1 MSYGRFRI
9 FWASLLVIG
18 ILGLWASGGDDS
30 LRRANAQ
37 TPTPIWNAYDAAQV
51 EGTVIVDANPEG
63 PIPAR
68 CPPRP
73 TKSRYIIGMSQA
85 NRAEP
90 WREVMD
96 KQIAEAAQ
104 DYPQLGVVFADARQD
119 NVKQVADVQDF
130 LTQGIDLLIIS
141 PNEADPLT
149 DVIRQAYERCVPVI
163 VLDRAVNGDRF
174 TMFIGANNVSIGQ
187 SAGKYVAE
195 WCKEQNRIPCRI
207 VEIRGLEGSPP
218 AKDRGD
224 GFRAGIAS
232 NPDARIIA
240 SQNADWLRELA
251 LDRAA
256 LLFQQNPE
264 LDVVYAHNDPM
275 GEAAIIAAQNAK
287 LDISKVLFVGIDG
300 LPTPEGGIMSVLQH
314 RLGLTYVYP
323 TGGKQA
329 IAWAVRILIYHI
341 NPPHKIEI
349 SFSEVRIDNAQAI
362 CNLYH
367 CPQAND
373 QPPGAS

>member
-1 MSYGRFRI
+1 MENSRFRI
-9 FWASLLVIG
+9 LWVSLLTAC
-18 ILGLWASGGDDS
+18 ILGLGWSGGAYG
-30 LRRANAQ
+30 LRRVRAQ
-37 TPTPIWNAYDAAQV
+37 TLTPAWNAYDPTQV
-51 EGTVIVDANPEG
+51 EGTVIVDANPNG
-63 PIPAR
+63 PIPAS

-104 DYPQLGVVFADARQD
+104 EYPQLAVVFADARQD

-149 DVIRQAYERCVPVI
+149 DVIRQAYARCVPVI
-163 VLDRAVNGDRF
+163 VLDRAVNGDQF
-174 TMFIGANNVSIGQ
+174 TMFIGANNVSIGR
-187 SAGKYVAE
+187 SAGQYVAG
-195 WCKEQNRIPCRI
+195 WCEQQHRIPCRI

-224 GFRAGIAS
+224 GFRVGIAS
-232 NPDARIIA
+232 NPDAHIIA

-256 LLFQQNPE
+256 SLFQQNPE

-275 GEAAIIAAQNAK
+275 AEAAIIAAQNAK
-287 LDISKVLFVGIDG
+287 MEVNKILFVGIDG
-300 LPTPEGGIMSVLQH
+300 LPTPDGGIMSVLQN

-329 IAWAVRILIYHI
+329 IAWAVHILIDHI
-341 NPPHKIEI
+341 NPPHKIEL
-349 SFSEVRIDNAQAI
+349 SFSEVRADNAQAV

-367 CPQAND
+367 CPKATE
-373 QPPGAS
+373 